1 MLQTWGIM
9 PRPRPAPGFG
19 PQSREAVS
27 RLRPRILCCLLTARQ
42 APRLHHEHGTVW
54 TQQVWVRPDDEA
66 GAERYEASWAHCG
79 SAMAAGSRLAP
90 ALGKACR
97 RGLKLS
103 RAASGCSAQGRAC
116 STTTAIRVWPAR
128 GQWRARDYCLAPA
141 EPRRIRADS
150 RAGSV
155 GGMREMTGAP
165 RRCIEAARPMARR
178 TSGRCRNKATHSS
191 GLLTVASVTA
201 KVKAG
206 LADLLIRAG
215 HHIKPQRCRCPP
227 SPLYLPHHLTA
238 TTPLHRSILCP
249 PAIATVSLP
258 SATQPQLS

>member
-1 MLQTWGIM
+1 MGNNAAPPSC
-9 PRPRPAPGFG
+9 PRVRAAK
-19 PQSREAVS
+19 SRGSVEAATTDP
-27 RLRPRILCCLLTARQ
+27 LLLTDSQTGRE

-54 TQQVWVRPDDEA
+54 TRPGWVRPDDEA
-66 GAERYEASWAHCG
+66 GAERYEASWAHGG
-79 SAMAAGSRLAP
+79 SAMAAGSRLGP

-141 EPRRIRADS
+141 EPRRRRADS

-155 GGMREMTGAP
+155 GGRREMTGAP
-165 RRCIEAARPMARR
+165 RRCSEAARPMARR

-191 GLLTVASVTA
+191 RLLAVASVTA
-201 KVKAG
+201 TVKAG

-215 HHIKPQRCRCPP
+215 HPIKPQRCRCPP
-227 SPLYLPHHLTA
+227 SPLYPPHHYT
-238 TTPLHRSILCP
+238 TTPLHRSIFCSAHLL
-249 PAIATVSLP
+249 SL
-258 SATQPQLS
+258 Q